1 MMKQSDIIDDES
13 IKTISIDN
21 IDTAYEKINIIGEVK
36 EPKIRNALKVVFT
49 VIVTLAIC
57 FAVLAGTFIAI
68 NMKIVQGDIS
78 GSVLRL
84 GGYSMIENSYSPDN
98 YIREGSVVYYDGSSN
113 NFFNISSSFSVGKV
127 VSETNS
133 RVYLQG
139 DKDNKVISINK
150 SQVQFVVDK

>member
-1 MMKQSDIIDDES
+1 MKQSDIIDDES

>member
-1 MMKQSDIIDDES
+1 MKQSDIIDDES

-57 FAVLAGTFIAI
+57 FAVLAGTFIVI

-113 NFFNISSSFSVGKV
+113 NFFNVSSSFSVGKV
-127 VSETNS
+127 VSATNS

>member
-1 MMKQSDIIDDES
+1 MKQSDIIDDES

-21 IDTAYEKINIIGEVK
+21 IDTVYEKINIIGEVK

-78 GSVLRL
+78 GSVFRL

-127 VSETNS
+127 VSATNS

>member
-1 MMKQSDIIDDES
+1 MKQSDIIDDES

-36 EPKIRNALKVVFT
+36 EPKIRNALKVIFT

-57 FAVLAGTFIAI
+57 FAVLAGTFIVI

-78 GSVLRL
+78 GSVFRL

-127 VSETNS
+127 VSATNS